1 MKTNDRTRTLWY
13 VALPILIVVAC
24 VLQPQARAQM
34 TSTGIDCSQ
43 IGALR
48 LLQQDNMRAGLTLI
62 ECGVVQGGRPTSSGD
77 EVTGDT
83 PSPPNILVS
92 NRRLRRTHQLHP

>member
-1 MKTNDRTRTLWY
+1 
-13 VALPILIVVAC
+13 
-24 VLQPQARAQM
+24 M